1 MQDPT
6 DHDRRD
12 DGTRSDEPPEF
23 DQGRYLYCLVEAP
36 DGADADDAF
45 EAEGLAEER
54 AYLVRAD
61 GVGAVVHGCESMY
74 DSEDPRQVQ
83 RWLLAHQ
90 RVVDEAAEA
99 FGTPIPFRFHTILP
113 GDDDTVREWLDGIR
127 AEARAHLDELSGRRE
142 YRISLHLDE
151 EQLEDMLAAEDEELR
166 SLRARTESASE
177 GTSFLLE
184 KQYDQRLRKRVN
196 EHRQELLEELRQQ
209 IAPHV
214 ERAEVLGRR
223 RATIEG
229 VDAGDEPAQ
238 RVATLAREEEVDAL
252 GAALDEVAA
261 TPGVEIEFTGPWPPY
276 TFAPEFAAESLENT
290 ATGDAGAEHSAER
303 DGGR

>member
-6 DHDRRD
+6 DTERRAD
-12 DGTRSDEPPEF
+12 QPRSDERRSDGSPEF
-23 DQGRYLYCLVEAP
+23 DQGRYLYCLVDAP
-36 DGADADDAF
+36 GDDNDDDDTHDF
-45 EAEGLAEER
+45 EVEGLAEER
-54 AYLVRAD
+54 AYLLQSG

-90 RVVDEAAEA
+90 RVVDEAGES

-113 GDDDTVREWLDGIR
+113 GDDDTVREWLDDIGT
-127 AEARAHLDELSGRRE
+127 EASAHLDELSGQWE
-142 YRISLHLDE
+142 YRISLNLDE
-151 EQLEDMLAAEDEELR
+151 ERLEDRLAAEDEELR
-166 SLRARTESASE
+166 SLRARTASASE
-177 GTSFLLE
+177 GKSFLLE
-184 KQYDQRLRKRVN
+184 KQYDQQLSKRVS
-196 EHRQELLEELRQQ
+196 EHRQELLEELRQH

-229 VDAGDEPAQ
+229 VDTGSEPAQ

-261 TPGVEIEFTGPWPPY
+261 NPGVEIEFTGPWPPY
-276 TFAPEFAAESLENT
+276 TFAPEFAGESLDEEIES
-290 ATGDAGAEHSAER
+290 G
-303 DGGR
+303 GGR